1 MPPYSCFCAVKDS
14 HYNLEWYIQT
24 SAIVSNKRVSQETH
38 RQLHSDFKT
47 TDVTI
52 PDYPTQFIDF
62 QRGQHHHSSNMKYQ
76 ATSSPTTTH
85 VVNDQSDFSNRTH
98 THYLHC
104 CPACKNIPHT
114 SEQFNNTPAQHFSA
128 RQIDVHQAKYHDKRR
143 ELLTSLATCSFS
155 RRPQPIST
163 EAYGS
168 RITHYP
174 GPAIAHS
181 SLSIPSVCTCLCL
194 TIRLDHRPSTTTNR
208 WKVRP
213 RQTWLH
219 DLCPNITDQQLLRT
233 CSQEGQTP
241 QSPKRPTPATV
252 SCAQSQQE
260 HITTATVNSG
270 IGCEAKRSDT
280 RPPRPL
286 RPQ

>member
-1 MPPYSCFCAVKDS
+1 MYTKLNIMTNED
-14 HYNLEWYIQT
+14 N
-24 SAIVSNKRVSQETH
+24 
-38 RQLHSDFKT
+38 
-47 TDVTI
+47 
-52 PDYPTQFIDF
+52 
-62 QRGQHHHSSNMKYQ
+62 
-76 ATSSPTTTH
+76 
-85 VVNDQSDFSNRTH
+85 
-98 THYLHC
+98 C
-104 CPACKNIPHT
+104 C
-114 SEQFNNTPAQHFSA
+114 
-128 RQIDVHQAKYHDKRR
+128 
-143 ELLTSLATCSFS
+143 TSLVTCSFS

-241 QSPKRPTPATV
+241 QSPNVQRQLPCHVHSLNKNT
-252 SCAQSQQE
+252 
-260 HITTATVNSG
+260 TTATVNSG
-270 IGCEAKRSDT
+270 IGT
-280 RPPRPL
+280 RPPRP
-286 RPQ
+286 PTI